1 VHVTEPQRVRV
12 QAQPDGSYLVDP
24 PPKPPPPPWWIRV
37 GAVLAVLALAL
48 LLTSI
53 TVTTYRTIFPRVQ
66 APTQYYV
73 CVYISA
79 EGTSTVSGP
88 QPCPRP

>member
-1 VHVTEPQRVRV
+1 VHVTQPQRVKL
-12 QAQPDGSYLVDP
+12 QPDGSYLVDP
-24 PPKPPPPPWWIRV
+24 PPQKPVPWWVRV